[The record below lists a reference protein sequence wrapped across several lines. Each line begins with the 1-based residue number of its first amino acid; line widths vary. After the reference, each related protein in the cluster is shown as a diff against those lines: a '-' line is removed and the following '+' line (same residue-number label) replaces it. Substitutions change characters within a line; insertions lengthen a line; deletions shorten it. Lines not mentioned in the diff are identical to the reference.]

1 MKPRLKLVKPDAK
14 TEQLHQHDWR
24 IANIVAVNT

>member
-1 MKPRLKLVKPDAK
+1 MKSHLKLVKPMLK
-14 TEQLHQHDWR
+14 TEQLRQDGWR